1 MTKLPMGS
9 TIRHAYT
16 FTFGELGTIIG
27 LCWLPLVLI
36 AILQFLPYAFGGDPM
51 GAPENATAQGR
62 HGLENLVS
70 SLVMILL
77 YAIAYVP
84 VTQQALGLRH
94 GPAVVHF
101 ALGLPE
107 FRVFGAL
114 LLFFLVIF
122 AMAVGIGILGLVAGG
137 VSAMTGKNP
146 VAGLGFA
153 LVILAAVVGFIYAIV
168 RLGFL
173 IVPVTVAE
181 NQVSLTRAWILTR
194 GNFWRIFAILAAVLV
209 PLYLLH
215 LGGLVAL
222 VGPGLFAPLP
232 SNPTLAEQVLASRF
246 ALVGKHIPEYI
257 GLTLILAPF
266 NIGLGIGAAASAYRA
281 LAPSSSASAS

>member
-16 FTFGELGTIIG
+16 FTLSELGTIIG

-51 GAPENATAQGR
+51 APAENATAQGR
-62 HGLENLVS
+62 HGLENLFS
-70 SLVMILL
+70 SLLMILL

-84 VTQQALGLRH
+84 VTRLALGLRQ
-94 GPAVVHF
+94 GPAIVHF

-114 LLFFLVIF
+114 LLYFLVIF
-122 AMAVGIGILGLVAGG
+122 AMAIGIGVLGLAAGT
-137 VSAMTGKNP
+137 VTATTGKNP
-146 VAGLGFA
+146 IAGFVLA
-153 LVILAAVVGFIYAIV
+153 LVILAAVFGFIYAIV

-173 IVPVTVAE
+173 IVPVAVAE
-181 NQVSLTRAWILTR
+181 NQISLTRAWTLTR
-194 GNFWRIFAILAAVLV
+194 GNFWRIFGSLAAVLV

-215 LGGLVAL
+215 LGGMIAL

-232 SNPTLAEQVLASRF
+232 SNTALAEQALATRF
-246 ALVGKHIPEYI
+246 ALVGQHMPAYL

-266 NIGLGIGAAASAYRA
+266 NLGLGIGAAAYGYKA
-281 LAPSSSASAS
+281 LKPAEPAAP